1 MLEIRSCLLC
11 GASFKAVNN
20 RHVYCSAECKIDA
33 NKQRRKQGHR
43 NNTRTASITI
53 EQMIDTALRLS
64 EERGKLV
71 QYGDVQ
77 KELLTGKLIV
87 KDGVIVDL

>member
-11 GASFKAVNN
+11 GNTFIAKNN

-33 NKQRRKQGHR
+33 RKQREKQIRYKSTH
-43 NNTRTASITI
+43 TADVTI
-53 EQMIDTALRLS
+53 EQIIDTALRLS
-64 EERGKLV
+64 KERGKLV

-77 KELLTGKLIV
+77 KELLLGKLKV
-87 KDGVIVDL
+87 KDGVIV

>member
-33 NKQRRKQGHR
+33 NKQRRKQ
-43 NNTRTASITI
+43 NKSTQKAEITI
-53 EQMIDTALRLS
+53 EQIIDTALRLS
-64 EERGKLV
+64 KKRGKLV
-71 QYGDVQ
+71 QYGDIQ
-77 KELLTGKLIV
+77 KELLLGKLIV